1 MPDVHLLQCL
11 HRIVSEADVKI
22 DYVLLGH
29 PEHREMYEQETKRVV
44 DLFISMQL
52 YDSARAFAKAAHL
65 SADYVTID
73 QVRIH
78 TGTNA
83 LKSFLRIRAIQIY
96 IYLLT
101 YLLTYIQSVASVVV
115 SVAPS
120 GM

>member
-29 PEHREMYEQETKRVV
+29 PEHREMYEKETKRVV
-44 DLFISMQL
+44 DLFISTQL

-83 LKSFLRIRAIQIY
+83 LRVFYVSALYKFTFT
-96 IYLLT
+96 YLLT
-101 YLLTYIQSVASVVV
+101 YLLIFSQLLA
-115 SVAPS
+115 
-120 GM
+120 